1 MSVGATTGDRH
12 AMHAFLRE
20 AHWLNAERA
29 RAYAA
34 MLVLAFIGM
43 LVATYLKVPSV
54 GSDFQAFWTAARIM
68 AEHGPAAAFDLD
80 LQRQVQTEAGFVE
93 MIAYVNP
100 PPFLLFVFWL
110 AVLPFGA
117 AWIAWTAVTFGVW
130 FSAMNRAYKG
140 DLTWPLLA
148 FPATY
153 LAASHAQNGFLT
165 SALLGGA
172 VLMLR
177 RSPWLSG
184 VLLGMLVIKPH
195 LALLAPFWLLARG
208 EWRAIA
214 GGALGAAGMILLSL
228 AAFGPASWLAYPE
241 VFEVSRVLMAQ
252 GPGEFWLRMTTPY
265 AGLRYYAS
273 PELAMAVQALIT
285 LTLLALTMIFARRTR
300 DSMASGALM
309 LAATA
314 VASPYLFSY
323 DLPFLV
329 VPVFWLIMDGRARGW
344 RPYEKLLVLGLYLSP
359 LATRA
364 VALPLE
370 VNLMPLPALAMVAL
384 IWNRGLIVGE
394 RVPTAWYPAQVER
407 AAQLA

>member
-1 MSVGATTGDRH
+1 
-12 AMHAFLRE
+12 MHAFLRE
-20 AHWLNAERA
+20 ANWLNAERT
-29 RAYAA
+29 RLYAV
-34 MLVLAFIGM
+34 MLVLAFLGM
-43 LVATYLKVPSV
+43 LIANYLKIPST
-54 GSDFQAFWTAARIM
+54 GSDFQAFWSAARIM

-80 LQRQVQTEAGFVE
+80 LQRQVQQQAGFDE

-117 AWIAWTAVTFGVW
+117 AWIAWTSVTFAVW
-130 FSAMNRAYKG
+130 FFAMHREYKG
-140 DLTWPLLA
+140 DLTLPLLA
-148 FPATY
+148 FPAS
-153 LAASHAQNGFLT
+153 LLSASHAQNGFLT
-165 SALLGGA
+165 GALLAGA

-177 RSPWLSG
+177 RSPWLAG

-208 EWRAIA
+208 EWKAIA

-228 AAFGPASWLAYPE
+228 AAFGPATWLAYPE

-265 AGLRYYAS
+265 AVFRYYAS
-273 PELAMAVQALIT
+273 PELAMGVQALIT

-300 DSMASGALM
+300 DSLASGALM

-329 VPVFWLIMDGRARGW
+329 VSVFWLITDGRARGW
-344 RPYEKLLVLGLYLSP
+344 RAYEKLLVLSLYFSP

-370 VNLMPLPALAMVAL
+370 INLMPLPALAMVAL

-394 RVPTAWYPAQVER
+394 RVPTAWH
-407 AAQLA
+407 AARGGRVARVA

>member
-1 MSVGATTGDRH
+1 
-12 AMHAFLRE
+12 MHAFLRD

-29 RAYAA
+29 RAYAG
-34 MLVLAFIGM
+34 MLVLAFIAM
-43 LVATYLKVPSV
+43 LVANYLKIPST
-54 GSDFQAFWTAARIM
+54 GSDFQAFWSAARIM

-80 LQRQVQTEAGFVE
+80 LQRQVQQQAGFDE

-100 PPFLLFVFWL
+100 PPFLLFIFWL

-117 AWIAWTAVTFGVW
+117 AWIAWTAVTFAVW
-130 FSAMNRAYKG
+130 FTAMNRAYKG
-140 DLTWPLLA
+140 DLTLPLLA
-148 FPATY
+148 FPASF

-165 SALLGGA
+165 SALLAGA

-177 RSPWLSG
+177 RSPWLAG

-208 EWRAIA
+208 EWKAIA
-214 GGALGAAGMILLSL
+214 GGVLGAAGMILLSL
-228 AAFGPASWLAYPE
+228 AVFGPASWLAYPE
-241 VFEVSRVLMAQ
+241 VFEVSRQLMAQ

-273 PELAMAVQALIT
+273 PELAMVVQAAIT
-285 LTLLALTMIFARRTR
+285 LGMLALTMIFARRTH
-300 DSMASGALM
+300 DSLASGAFM

-314 VASPYLFSY
+314 IASPYLFSY

-370 VNLMPLPALAMVAL
+370 INLMPLPALAMVAL

-394 RVPTAWYPAQVER
+394 RVPTIWHAVRSER
-407 AAQLA
+407 AAQVA